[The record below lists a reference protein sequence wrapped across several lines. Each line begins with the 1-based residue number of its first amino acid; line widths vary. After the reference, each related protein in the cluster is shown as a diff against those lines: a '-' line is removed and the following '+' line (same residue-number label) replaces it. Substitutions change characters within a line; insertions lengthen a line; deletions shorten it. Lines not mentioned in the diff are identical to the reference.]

1 MKLNPA
7 IFLALALGVAVSS
20 AGPLYAAES
29 SSHQQGQSST
39 STGMTNDATQK
50 DYQDALDN
58 CKKKTGAAKSK
69 CMKSA
74 AEEKCKDLTGTA
86 KSTCMKD
93 ATSKHPRSSGD
104 SSGMKRHQDDGR
116 TDMPGGTPMGGSTDG
131 SSGQSGSS
139 AGSPNDSYK

>member
-7 IFLALALGVAVSS
+7 IFLALGLAVSAVS
-20 AGPLYAAES
+20 PLYAADS
-29 SSHQQGQSST
+29 SSNQQGQSST
-39 STGMTNDATQK
+39 STGMTHDMAQK
-50 DYQDALDN
+50 NYQEALDN

-93 ATSKHPRSSGD
+93 ATGKHPGSSDD
-104 SSGMKRHQDDGR
+104 SSGMKRHRDDGR
-116 TDMPGGTPMGGSTDG
+116 TGTPGGAPMEGPADG

-139 AGSPNDSYK
+139 DGSYK